1 MNKLRERATRKRR
14 LKSLYA
20 VLERELMAMEKE
32 KNSEIN
38 KFVKLSNDEPSL
50 RKYQKDSGLT
60 KDTCERILAEIKH
73 DLESCK
79 ESRVLHPEQNA
90 LDGECDLRPLYNV
103 ESKVPIVWKAADG
116 QKPVDLIVLGTQSEE
131 ILMGDC
137 KFGLKSYD
145 SRMIRNKEQFDK
157 EFANKFLSVGDC
169 ILKNDGAKSRS
180 EMLLIVTSALAPL
193 LKNRIEDFKW
203 DPKYKEIPYDKIKI
217 CSIDDIY
224 AVCQQLL
231 PGFNQ

>member
-1 MNKLRERATRKRR
+1 
-14 LKSLYA
+14 
-20 VLERELMAMEKE
+20 MAMEKE

-38 KFVKLSNDEPSL
+38 KFAELSNDEPRL

-60 KDTCERILAEIKH
+60 KDTCARILAEIKH
-73 DLESCK
+73 DLEGCK
-79 ESRVLHPEQNA
+79 ESWVLHSEQNA
-90 LDGECDLRPLYNV
+90 LDGECDLKSLYRV
-103 ESKVPIVWKAADG
+103 ESKVPIVWKALKG
-116 QKPVDLIVLGTQSEE
+116 QKPVDLIILGTQAEE

-169 ILKNDGAKSRS
+169 ILKNDGVNSRS

-193 LKNRIEDFKW
+193 LKNRIEDFKL
-203 DPKYKEIPYDKIKI
+203 DSECQNIPYKKIKV
-217 CSIDDIY
+217 CSVDDIY
-224 AVCQQLL
+224 SVCQELL
-231 PGFNQ
+231 SGFNQ